1 MTGLSIHA
9 LLCDIDGV
17 VRHWP
22 DMAAIEAAHG
32 LPAGLLAATA
42 FADKRLTPA
51 ITGQVTDAQWRSGVA
66 AALARDYGP
75 TVARM
80 AVEQWTALTPRVDEE
95 VVDLLRRTRLSMPV
109 ALVSNATS
117 RLEQDLRRQGIDD
130 IADFVVNSSALG
142 FAKPDPRVFH
152 AAARTVGAAVA
163 ECLYIDD
170 TAGHVAAARAL
181 GMPAVR
187 FRGIEDLR
195 DALSAVS

>member
-22 DMAAIEAAHG
+22 DMADIEIAHG

-42 FADKRLTPA
+42 FADKRLIPA
-51 ITGQVTDAQWRSGVA
+51 ITGVATDAQWRADVA
-66 AALARDYGP
+66 TALARDYGR
-75 TVARM
+75 TLARA
-80 AVEQWTALTPRVDEE
+80 AVERWSALLPRVDEE
-95 VVDLLRRTRLSMPV
+95 VADLLRRTRRSMPV

-117 RLEQDLRRQGIDD
+117 RLELDLRRQGIDD
-130 IADFVVNSSALG
+130 IADFVVNTSALG

-152 AAARTVGAAVA
+152 AAAQAVGAAVT
-163 ECLYIDD
+163 ECLFIDD